1 MFFLA
6 IGLCGLLGTLV
17 INAYDIQSIDLSIPS
32 FFTSEWTFG
41 SKFLWTLIFL
51 QSIGSL
57 IGIGLLTKAYQ
68 MADTSYLN
76 VFEYSFFIFAGFSGW
91 FILGQTISIYESFGI
106 ILIIVAGI
114 IVTIASRRLQFKN

>member
-1 MFFLA
+1 M
-6 IGLCGLLGTLV
+6 
-17 INAYDIQSIDLSIPS
+17 
-32 FFTSEWTFG
+32 
-41 SKFLWTLIFL
+41 LWTLIFL

-91 FILGQTISIYESFGI
+91 FILGQTISLYESFGI

-114 IVTIASRRLQFKN
+114 IVTIASKRLQFKN